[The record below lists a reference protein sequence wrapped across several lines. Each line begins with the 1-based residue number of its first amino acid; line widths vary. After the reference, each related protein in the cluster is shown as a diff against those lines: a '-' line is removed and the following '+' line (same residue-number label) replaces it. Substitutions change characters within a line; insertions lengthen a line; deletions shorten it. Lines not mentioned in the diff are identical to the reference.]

1 MTEEKRAKNFTSR
14 LPAKAGM
21 IFGGI
26 YVAGWGIRETATAW
40 CLRRRGLIAEG
51 TVVENVRCTDP
62 DSGPS
67 WAPVIAFTDNVG
79 NRVEFTPQAR
89 GTGLGLSTGR
99 KVEVIYLPEASQDA
113 RVNTWQH
120 LLVPG
125 LLAGVLGLVFLAFA
139 AAFILLSPLLLR

>member
-1 MTEEKRAKNFTSR
+1 MTKEKRAKNLSSR
-14 LPAKAGM
+14 LPAGPGM
-21 IFGGI
+21 IFGGF
-26 YVAGWGIRETATAW
+26 YVVGWGIREVVTSW
-40 CLRRRGLIAEG
+40 RLRQRGLIAEG

-62 DSGPS
+62 ASGPS
-67 WAPVIAFTDNVG
+67 WAPVIAFTDNTG
-79 NRVEFTPQAR
+79 NRVEFTPRAR

-125 LLAGVLGLVFLAFA
+125 LLAGVLGLVFLAV
-139 AAFILLSPLLLR
+139 AFILLLQ